1 MSFYKIDL
9 NVEQTSWRGVFFVLM
24 KSLLVSMPSRAL
36 GPTPPS
42 PPPPL
47 PSPRSAPVLRQ
58 GRNVS
63 ADAWASLRRSSG
75 PSALQSQGP
84 SFCGATDSG

>member
-1 MSFYKIDL
+1 MERCILRAHEISF
-9 NVEQTSWRGVFFVLM
+9 GVD
-24 KSLLVSMPSRAL
+24 AL
-36 GPTPPS
+36 PCPWPHPPS